1 MGKPN
6 RGLMDQRLIFSGND
20 DVSARGL
27 QILVINSGS
36 SSLKFSVLEVES
48 ESVLASGI
56 AERLGTA
63 EALLKFS
70 DSGAKKIQEPFPGA
84 DHRAALRRV
93 VDHLRAS
100 VPNDV
105 DAVGHRIVHG
115 GEYFRDA
122 VIIDDEVVK
131 RIEELSSLAPLHNPP
146 GAQGIRLAG
155 ELFPGKRQ
163 VAVFDTAFHQTLPPH
178 AFHYA
183 IPARFYSKYRIRRY
197 GFHGT
202 SNQYVTQELARR
214 LGRSLTEL
222 QLLTAHLGNGCS
234 ATAVKQGRSVDTTMG
249 LTPLEGVV
257 MGTRSGD
264 VDPSLHLFLQ
274 DREGLKLGEI
284 TDMLTR
290 ESGLLGVSGVSHD
303 MRSILQAADTGNAT
317 AKLAVDLFCYRLA
330 RALLGLAAGLERV
343 DGLIFTGGI
352 GENSAI
358 IRARVLTHLQVL
370 RPEINE
376 RWNEVHGQGN
386 NGRITNETGLAC
398 FVIPTNEELM
408 IARQT
413 AALVQ
418 TQKRND
424 K

>member
-1 MGKPN
+1 MKNGKP
-6 RGLMDQRLIFSGND
+6 
-20 DVSARGL
+20 

-36 SSLKFSVLEVES
+36 SSLKFSVLEVRS

-56 AERLGTA
+56 AERLGTT

-70 DSGAKKIQEPFPGA
+70 GTDAERIEEPLSHA
-84 DHRAALRRV
+84 DHRAALHRV
-93 VDHLRAS
+93 IHHLRALL
-100 VPNDV
+100 PNEV
-105 DAVGHRIVHG
+105 EAVGHRIVHG

-122 VIIDDEVVK
+122 VVVDDQVVK
-131 RIEELSSLAPLHNPP
+131 RIEELSELAPLHNPP
-146 GAQGIRLAG
+146 GAQGIRVAW
-155 ELFPGKRQ
+155 ELFPDKPQ

-183 IPARFYSKYRIRRY
+183 IPPKFYSRFRIRRY

-202 SNQYVTQELARR
+202 STQYVTQELAKR
-214 LGRSLTEL
+214 LGRPLDEL

-234 ATAVKQGRSVDTTMG
+234 ATAVKQGKSVDTTMG

-274 DREGLKLGEI
+274 EREGLNLKEI
-284 TDMLTR
+284 TDLLTR
-290 ESGLLGVSGVSHD
+290 ESGLLGVSGVSQD
-303 MRSILQAADTGNAT
+303 MRSILQAIDAGNAR
-317 AKLAVDLFCYRLA
+317 AKLAVDVFCYRLA
-330 RALLGLAAGLERV
+330 RALLGLAAGLETI

-358 IRARVLTHLQVL
+358 IRARVLQHLQIL
-370 RPEINE
+370 RPVINQL
-376 RWNEVHGQGN
+376 WNEQHGREN
-386 NGRITNETGLAC
+386 NGRITEETGLSC

-413 AALVQ
+413 AALVL
-418 TQKRND
+418 RH
-424 K
+424 

>member
-1 MGKPN
+1 MANVTTG
-6 RGLMDQRLIFSGND
+6 RS
-20 DVSARGL
+20 

-36 SSLKFSVLEVES
+36 SSLKFSLLEVQS
-48 ESVLASGI
+48 ESVVANGI
-56 AERLGTA
+56 AERLGTD
-63 EALLKFS
+63 EATLKFNAK
-70 DSGAKKIQEPFPGA
+70 GAEKIEESLPNA

-93 VDHLRAS
+93 IDHLRVS
-100 VPNDV
+100 VVNEV
-105 DAVGHRIVHG
+105 DALGHRIVHG
-115 GEYFRDA
+115 GEYFREA
-122 VIIDDEVVK
+122 VIIDDEVIK
-131 RIEELSSLAPLHNPP
+131 RIEELSDLAPLHNPP
-146 GAQGIRLAG
+146 GAQGIRVAL
-155 ELFPGKRQ
+155 ELFPQKPQ

-183 IPARFYSKYRIRRY
+183 IPPRFYSKYRVRRY

-214 LGRSLTEL
+214 LGCPLTGM
-222 QLLTAHLGNGCS
+222 QVLTAHLGNGCS
-234 ATAVKQGRSVDTTMG
+234 ATAVKQGKSVDTTMG

-274 DREGLKLGEI
+274 EQEGLSLAEI

-290 ESGLLGVSGVSHD
+290 ESGLLGVSGVSQD
-303 MRSILQAADTGNAT
+303 MRSILQAVDSGNHRAQ
-317 AKLAVDLFCYRLA
+317 LAVDLFCYRLA
-330 RALLGLAAGLERV
+330 RALLGLAAGLERI

-358 IRARVLTHLQVL
+358 IRARVLKHLQIL

-376 RWNEVHGQGN
+376 TWNEQHGRET
-386 NGRITNETGLAC
+386 NGRITKETGLAG

-413 AALVQ
+413 AALVLRHQ
-418 TQKRND
+418 SGMTNELLH
-424 K
+424 

>member
-1 MGKPN
+1 MK
-6 RGLMDQRLIFSGND
+6 ND
-20 DVSARGL
+20 KL

-36 SSLKFSVLEVES
+36 SSLKFSLLEVRS

-56 AERLGTA
+56 AERLGTT

-70 DSGAKKIQEPFPGA
+70 GTDAKRIEEPLSHA

-93 VDHLRAS
+93 IDHLRALL
-100 VPNDV
+100 PNEV
-105 DAVGHRIVHG
+105 EAVGHRIVHG

-122 VIIDDEVVK
+122 VIVDDQVVE
-131 RIEELSSLAPLHNPP
+131 RIEELGELAPLHNPP
-146 GAQGIRLAG
+146 GAQGIRVAW
-155 ELFPGKRQ
+155 ELFPDKPQ

-183 IPARFYSKYRIRRY
+183 IPPKFYSRFRIRRY

-202 SNQYVTQELARR
+202 STQYVTQELARR
-214 LGRSLTEL
+214 LGRPLGEL

-234 ATAVKQGRSVDTTMG
+234 ATAVKQGKSVDTTMG

-274 DREGLKLGEI
+274 EREGLNLKEI
-284 TDMLTR
+284 TDLLTR
-290 ESGLLGVSGVSHD
+290 ESGLLGVSGVSQD
-303 MRSILQAADTGNAT
+303 MRSILQAIDAGNAR
-317 AKLAVDLFCYRLA
+317 AKLAVEVFCYRLA
-330 RALLGLAAGLERV
+330 RALLGLAAGLERI

-352 GENSAI
+352 GENSAT
-358 IRARVLTHLQVL
+358 IRARVLEHLQIL
-370 RPEINE
+370 RPMINQ
-376 RWNEVHGQGN
+376 RWNEQHGRGN
-386 NGRITNETGLAC
+386 DGRITEETGLSC

-413 AALVQ
+413 AALVL
-418 TQKRND
+418 RP
-424 K
+424 

>member
-1 MGKPN
+1 MKNDKP
-6 RGLMDQRLIFSGND
+6 
-20 DVSARGL
+20 

-36 SSLKFSVLEVES
+36 SSLKFSVLEVRS

-56 AERLGTA
+56 AERLGTT

-70 DSGAKKIQEPFPGA
+70 GTDAKRIEEPLSHA

-93 VDHLRAS
+93 IHHLRALLLNE
-100 VPNDV
+100 VE
-105 DAVGHRIVHG
+105 AVGHRIVHG
-115 GEYFRDA
+115 GEHFRDA
-122 VIIDDEVVK
+122 VIVDDQVVE
-131 RIEELSSLAPLHNPP
+131 RIEELSELAPLHNPP
-146 GAQGIRLAG
+146 GAQGIRVAW
-155 ELFPGKRQ
+155 ELFPDKPQ

-183 IPARFYSKYRIRRY
+183 IPPKFYSRFRIRRY

-202 SNQYVTQELARR
+202 STQYVTQELARR
-214 LGRSLTEL
+214 LGRPLGEL

-234 ATAVKQGRSVDTTMG
+234 ATAVKQGKSVDTTMG

-274 DREGLKLGEI
+274 EREGLNLKEI
-284 TDMLTR
+284 TDLLTR
-290 ESGLLGVSGVSHD
+290 ESGLLGVSGVSQD
-303 MRSILQAADTGNAT
+303 MRSILQAIDAGNAR
-317 AKLAVDLFCYRLA
+317 AKLAVDVFCYRLA
-330 RALLGLAAGLERV
+330 RALLGLAAGLERI

-352 GENSAI
+352 GENSAT
-358 IRARVLTHLQVL
+358 IRARVLQHLQIL
-370 RPEINE
+370 RPVINQ
-376 RWNEVHGQGN
+376 RWNEQHGRGN
-386 NGRITNETGLAC
+386 DGRITEETGLSC

-413 AALVQ
+413 AALVL
-418 TQKRND
+418 RP
-424 K
+424 

>member
-1 MGKPN
+1 
-6 RGLMDQRLIFSGND
+6 MDQTSIFSGNA
-20 DVSARGL
+20 DVTTSGL

-36 SSLKFSVLEVES
+36 SSLKFSVLEVQS

-56 AERLGTA
+56 AERLGTT
-63 EALLKFS
+63 EALLKFT
-70 DSGAKKIQEPFPGA
+70 DTGGKKVEEPLSNA

-93 VDHLRAS
+93 VDHLRT
-100 VPNDV
+100 VLPNEV

-115 GEYFRDA
+115 GEDFRDA
-122 VIIDDEVVK
+122 VIVDDEVVK
-131 RIEELSSLAPLHNPP
+131 RIEELSDLAPLHNPP
-146 GAQGIRLAG
+146 GAQGIRLAW
-155 ELFPGKRQ
+155 ELFPRKPQ

-183 IPARFYSKYRIRRY
+183 IPPRFYSKYGIRRY

-202 SNQYVTQELARR
+202 SNQYVAAELARR
-214 LGRSLTEL
+214 LDRPLSEL

-234 ATAVKQGRSVDTTMG
+234 ATAVKQGSSVDTTMG

-274 DREGLKLGEI
+274 EREGLKLGEI
-284 TDMLTR
+284 TDLLTR

-303 MRSILQAADTGNAT
+303 MRSILQAMDTGNAR
-317 AKLAVDLFCYRLA
+317 AALAVDLFCYRLA
-330 RALLGLAAGLERV
+330 RALLGLAAGLERI

-352 GENSAI
+352 GENSAV
-358 IRARVLTHLQVL
+358 IRARVLKHLRIL
-370 RPEINE
+370 RPEISE
-376 RWNEVHGQGN
+376 RWNELHGRGN
-386 NGRITNETGLAC
+386 NGRITEETGLAC
-398 FVIPTNEELM
+398 FVVPTNEELM

-413 AALVQ
+413 AAVVSAP
-418 TQKRND
+418 KRMS
-424 K
+424 